1 MSYKQDKRILSTL
14 RQIEKSILLLQEWN
28 RDTMCA
34 DDYML
39 TPEGTKNLAASSMLV
54 EAIGEAFK
62 KIDKETE
69 GTLLPQ
75 YTGIP
80 WKAVKGIRDRIAHG
94 YFDRNNFRH
103 CKE

>member
-1 MSYKQDKRILSTL
+1 MCYKQNERILSTL
-14 RQIEKSILLLQEWN
+14 RQIEKSIFLLQKWN
-28 RDTMCA
+28 KNTMSA

-39 TPEGTKNLAASSMLV
+39 TPEGTKNLAATSMLV

-80 WKAVKGIRDRIAHG
+80 
-94 YFDRNNFRH
+94 
-103 CKE
+103 

>member
-62 KIDKETE
+62 KIDKERKE
-69 GTLLPQ
+69 LCCHNIQ
-75 YTGIP
+75 
-80 WKAVKGIRDRIAHG
+80 VSHG
-94 YFDRNNFRH
+94 KQL
-103 CKE
+103 KEYVTASLMVILR